1 MSETIQFKRTSVL
14 QKRPTAAQLA
24 LGEPAVVLH
33 QSSFGVFLED
43 ASGNIRKVGPIHV
56 GSSAPNASAAGSS
69 GHALGEG
76 WLDTTTNAL
85 KVWDGSQWVSISGGS
100 GGGGASHLE
109 DFGFETGTVDYGLVT
124 QSVASSEDWGSSLSL
139 LSN

>member
-1 MSETIQFKRTSVL
+1 MSETIKFKRTSVL
-14 QKRPTAAQLA
+14 QKRPTAAQLD

-43 ASGNIRKVGPIHV
+43 ANGDIRKVGPIHV
-56 GSSAPNASAAGSS
+56 GSSAPNGSAAGSS

-76 WLDTTTNAL
+76 WLDTNDNSL
-85 KVWDGSQWVSISGGS
+85 KVWSGSQWISISGG
-100 GGGGASHLE
+100 GGGSTHLE
-109 DFGFETGTVDYGLVT
+109 DFGLETGSVDYGLVT
-124 QSVASSEDWGSSLSL
+124 QSVSSSEDWGGSLSL

>member
-1 MSETIQFKRTSVL
+1 MSETIKFKRTSVL
-14 QKRPTAAQLA
+14 QKRPTAAQLD

-43 ASGNIRKVGPIHV
+43 ANGDIRKVGPIHV
-56 GSSAPNASAAGSS
+56 GSSAPNGSAAGSS

-76 WLDTTTNAL
+76 WLDTNNNSL
-85 KVWDGSQWVSISGGS
+85 KVWSGSQWISISGG
-100 GGGGASHLE
+100 GGGSTHLE
-109 DFGFETGTVDYGLVT
+109 DFGLGTGSVDYGLVT
-124 QSVASSEDWGSSLSL
+124 QSVSSSEDWGGSLSL

>member
-85 KVWDGSQWVSISGGS
+85 KVWDGGQWISISGG
-100 GGGGASHLE
+100 GGGESVLV
-109 DFGFETGTVDYGLVT
+109 DFGLEAGTVDYGLVT

>member
-43 ASGNIRKVGPIHV
+43 ANGDIRKVGPIHV
-56 GSSAPNASAAGSS
+56 GGSAPNASAAGSTGYS
-69 GHALGEG
+69 VGEG

-85 KVWDGSQWVSISGGS
+85 KVWDGSQWVSISGGG

-109 DFGFETGTVDYGLVT
+109 DFGLETGSVDYGLVT